1 MIFWLNLTPNSYGWD
16 SDPLPLQYRFK
27 YFANRLSYEIRKQ
40 INKQL
45 RRKYFDTRLE
55 TLRLWRKFESL
66 RSPPPSGPAECD
78 GLEQTIHETH
88 VPSNCLTARI
98 YGTPKL
104 VLFTIRK
111 SSDQSLI
118 ICRTTCSS
126 DLCCSIVFNI
136 PFKSS
141 ILFRNACWLLKI
153 FLTGMRFCSSP
164 LEPSPSLSSLSDEGV
179 GIFFPD
185 VIEKYTRT
193 DCKILR
199 TWTRPCRTHMISN
212 ILVTKINY
220 SVQTSLTY
228 STWRKQ
234 THGHI
239 HYQPLTR
246 QQNKQMHSTN
256 GLKNCKIDLIGVLV
270 LTREA
275 KGKFS
280 PT

>member
-1 MIFWLNLTPNSYGWD
+1 MDGIQIHFLCKTVSNTLPTSWVMKYESKLTNNWEENTSTQGW
-16 SDPLPLQYRFK
+16 
-27 YFANRLSYEIRKQ
+27 RLSDCE
-40 INKQL
+40 
-45 RRKYFDTRLE
+45 
-55 TLRLWRKFESL
+55 ESL
-66 RSPPPSGPAECD
+66 RVCGPPPSPPPGPAECD
-78 GLEQTIHETH
+78 GLGQTINETH

-164 LEPSPSLSSLSDEGV
+164 LEPSPSLSPLSDEGV

-193 DCKILR
+193 DCKIVR
-199 TWTRPCRTHMISN
+199 IWTRPCRTHNDIEHTDDKDKLQCTDLTDVFNM
-212 ILVTKINY
+212 TKANTWTYTLPTIDTTTE
-220 SVQTSLTY
+220 QTNAL
-228 STWRKQ
+228 
-234 THGHI
+234 H
-239 HYQPLTR
+239 
-246 QQNKQMHSTN
+246 
-256 GLKNCKIDLIGVLV
+256 
-270 LTREA
+270 
-275 KGKFS
+275 
-280 PT
+280 